1 MERLIVEI
9 ELKLINNPTLGLIWA
24 TFAFFV
30 GFAAVSLY
38 GPAAKSFKELLHLSG
53 IELGLLVSVPYL
65 TGSLLRLPFG
75 AWVDKVGGRKPM
87 LTLLF
92 LSILGMGGLTLLLF
106 SYYPDRMSKEFYP
119 IILLLGVLS
128 GCSIATYSVG
138 IAQVSYCYPKSKQGT
153 ALGIYAGIGNTAAGI
168 FALILPIAI
177 SAWGLPR
184 AYLAWFVFLL
194 AGTLLY
200 AIFAVDACYFQLTS
214 KGVPRERAVD
224 IAKQMGQELIPKG
237 GFFAALAH
245 SAKNFKTWI
254 LVFLYAICFGAGFLG
269 LTAWLP
275 AYWSIYHGVS
285 IVLAGTLTALGYS
298 ILASL
303 VRVLGGYM
311 SDRVGGERVALS
323 GFVFMLAGSMVVF
336 LTVNFYVGLI
346 GTILLGIGVGLANA
360 AVFKLVSKYVPEAV
374 GGAAGWVGGLGSLG
388 GFVAP
393 PALGAFVQFMGG
405 SGYAKGFVIYIIL
418 SLIAVFVT
426 ALLKRFGGE

>member
-1 MERLIVEI
+1 MR
-9 ELKLINNPTLGLIWA
+9 G
-24 TFAFFV
+24 
-30 GFAAVSLY
+30 
-38 GPAAKSFKELLHLSG
+38 
-53 IELGLLVSVPYL
+53 
-65 TGSLLRLPFG
+65 
-75 AWVDKVGGRKPM
+75 
-87 LTLLF
+87 
-92 LSILGMGGLTLLLF
+92 LF
-106 SYYPDRMSKEFYP
+106 SFWQ
-119 IILLLGVLS
+119 VL
-128 GCSIATYSVG
+128 C
-138 IAQVSYCYPKSKQGT
+138 
-153 ALGIYAGIGNTAAGI
+153 
-168 FALILPIAI
+168 F
-177 SAWGLPR
+177 
-184 AYLAWFVFLL
+184 
-194 AGTLLY
+194 Y

-254 LVFLYAICFGAGFLG
+254 LVFPYAICFGAGFLG